1 MQPFFPDELQH
12 EISYGSTQHPA
23 TETITTK
30 PSPDNMLERPSLLPD
45 FPILALF
52 ENPSLFQ
59 SKPYHQSFGGNIHE
73 IY

>member
-1 MQPFFPDELQH
+1 
-12 EISYGSTQHPA
+12 
-23 TETITTK
+23 
-30 PSPDNMLERPSLLPD
+30 MLERPSLLPN